1 MKIKKL
7 FAAVLTASM
16 IIGSSAVAMAAP
28 SMMNALDTNQVSASE
43 GTVTVQEKSI
53 EDLTAAYGEEAGKV
67 AEAIKSATVND
78 SLAKVFENALG
89 AEGLASLEIKL
100 FDGGVEGDAV
110 DLESMKVLSP
120 VVDFQLEGAEPTEEN
135 PVDVTFTVNNA
146 TEDIDVYVL
155 HLCDEHNWEI
165 LSTEK
170 TADNQIVA
178 PFHSFSPVALVYA
191 EKADETTDAQAP
203 ATK

>member
-7 FAAVLTASM
+7 FAAVLSASM
-16 IIGSSAVAMAAP
+16 ILGGSAVTMAAP
-28 SMMNALDTNQVSASE
+28 SMMNALDTNQVSASA
-43 GTVTVQEKSI
+43 GTVKVEEKSV
-53 EDLTAAYGEEAGKV
+53 EDITAAYGEEAGKV
-67 AEAIKSATVND
+67 AEAIKSASVND

-89 AEGLASLEIKL
+89 AEGLAGLEIKL
-100 FDGGVEGDAV
+100 YEDGVEGEAV

-120 VVDFQLEGAEPTEEN
+120 VVDLSLDGVEPTAEE

-146 TEDIDVYVL
+146 TDDIDVYVL

-170 TADNQIVA
+170 TADNQVAA
-178 PFHSFSPVALVYA
+178 PFHSLSPVALVYA
-191 EKADETTDAQAP
+191 EAADEAADVEAP